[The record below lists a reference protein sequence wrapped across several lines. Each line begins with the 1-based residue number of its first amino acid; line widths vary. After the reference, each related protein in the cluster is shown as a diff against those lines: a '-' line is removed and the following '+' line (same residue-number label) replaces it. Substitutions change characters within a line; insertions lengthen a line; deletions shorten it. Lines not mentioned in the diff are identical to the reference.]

1 MEITNTEST
10 INRELSRERAENESK
25 RADVKQH
32 ADKLIQ
38 GFEKLEESH
47 AKRAIWELF
56 QNAIDLSDNCEVVIR
71 LTENHIIFEHNGK
84 PFTSNTLSCL
94 IKQVSSKNSQNNEDE
109 VGQYGTGF
117 ITTHSFGKKILISG
131 SIKEGDYYIPIED
144 FEIDRVVETSDQLI
158 DKIIIQQQRVFD
170 LIGQGKLETD
180 CSSFTKFAYETLSTI
195 EKQNANKAV
204 ESLKIILPYVMMIN
218 NKLKQVQF
226 YDKNN
231 YLTTYI
237 KGSSQIIDE
246 VNVTD
251 IHINQNTTKIFSLYS
266 KEEDLTVI
274 LPLSESN
281 KSIIL
286 DENLSKLF
294 LYYPLIGSEKFGFN
308 FVVHSKRFAPT
319 EPRDGIHLKSK
330 NEQVQEKELS
340 NRELLNKASS
350 MIFEFVEKNATNIE
364 HPKNL
369 GYINFNTGIP
379 NIHLSEYFK
388 ELKENWVEN
397 FKNFQIVET
406 QDAKLKPKEIH
417 FLSNELLLDAEYYD
431 SIYSITNL
439 FWKNIP
445 KKEIAKSWTENIN
458 YWEDT
463 NTNFIKVDD
472 IVKKIEE
479 AKTLDFFPDQK
490 ELISFY
496 QYLQKHQ
503 FGDLFNKHSLLPNIK
518 NEFRLFSQLNSTHN
532 IDDALIKVADVIIPE
547 VPKRY
552 IKAGFELNLV
562 FEPYDR
568 KQFSK
573 DINSQIAE
581 INKTLGEASLLKNE
595 DLLAL
600 IDYCKIFPTD
610 DSTSTRAKLIKSLC
624 SYYDVD
630 STVVI
635 LPTIINQEIDWLQSM
650 RCLLKNLIWELNSKD
665 AEWIESNIPFLTNLL
680 DIIHSYYE
688 FDDIIQTL
696 PIFPNQLFNLCKQS
710 ELKTDGSIDE
720 ELKDLYDRIVNP
732 DKKIR
737 STLVLSGFS
746 KYIKDNETKYSHS
759 LGTSIEK
766 VFEDAMQL
774 SNINKHPYSKEILWI
789 IKKISDDYKWSKYF
803 LNIED
808 EKATI
813 MMARISN
820 AETKNDLFSIIGLEP
835 KQIALLGELAKQVD
849 LERIISL
856 GKIALE
862 EEKRDKQDFQFKHA
876 IGTHIEKLVRDK
888 IGADLNNFK
897 ITVRDEQGGQDI
909 IVEYNNSIVYYIEV
923 KSRWDIR
930 SSISMSALQMKN
942 SVINRDKYSLCCVE
956 MSDYKVGDES
966 RYEESDINEIKNRIN
981 VINDIGN
988 RIKPLLDGVLSV
1000 KDIENEISLVG
1011 DYRGTI
1017 PQTIVKKGQSLD
1029 DFINFLIAKIKP
1041 N

>member
-56 QNAIDLSDNCEVVIR
+56 QNAIDLSDNCEVIIR

-131 SIKEGDYYIPIED
+131 SIKEGDYYIPIKD

-158 DKIIIQQQRVFD
+158 DKIIVQQQRVFD

-180 CSSFTKFAYETLSTI
+180 CSTFTKFAYETLSTI

-226 YDKNN
+226 YDKKND
-231 YLTTYI
+231 LTTYV
-237 KGSSQIIDE
+237 KGSSQLIDE

-294 LYYPLIGSEKFGFN
+294 LYYPLIGSENFGFN

-364 HPKNL
+364 QPKNL

-406 QDAKLKPKEIH
+406 QKDKLKPKEVH
-417 FLSNELLLDAEYYD
+417 FLSNELLLDADYYD

-458 YWEDT
+458 YWEDP
-463 NTNFIKVDD
+463 NTNFIKVED

-532 IDDALIKVADVIIPE
+532 IDDVLIKVADVIIPE

-552 IKAGFELNLV
+552 IKTGFELNLG

-610 DSTSTRAKLIKSLC
+610 DSTSTRAKLVKSL
-624 SYYDVD
+624 SNYYNVD
-630 STVVI
+630 SALIV
-635 LPTIINQEIDWLQSM
+635 LPTIVNQEIDWLQSI
-650 RCLLKNLIWELNSKD
+650 RCLLKNLIWELNTKD
-665 AEWIESNIPFLTNLL
+665 AEWVESNLTLLTNLL
-680 DIIHSYYE
+680 DIIYNYYE
-688 FDDIIQTL
+688 FDDIVQTL
-696 PIFPNQLFNLCKQS
+696 PIFPNQLFDLCKQS
-710 ELKTDGSIDE
+710 ELKTDGSINED
-720 ELKDLYDRIVNP
+720 LKDLYDKIVNP
-732 DKKIR
+732 EKKIR

-746 KYIKDNETKYSHS
+746 KYIKDNETKHSHS
-759 LGTSIEK
+759 LGMSIEK

-774 SNINKHPYSKEILWI
+774 SNINNHPYKKEILWI
-789 IKKISDDYKWSKYF
+789 IKKISDDHKWSKYF
-803 LNIED
+803 VNIED

-835 KQIALLGELAKQVD
+835 KQIALLGELAKQTD
-849 LERIISL
+849 LERIINL

-862 EEKRDKQDFQFKHA
+862 EEKREKQDFQFKHT
-876 IGTHIEKLVRDK
+876 IGTHIEKLVREK

-909 IVEYNNSIVYYIEV
+909 IVEYDDSIVYYIEV

-930 SSISMSALQMKN
+930 NSISMSALQMKN
-942 SVINRDKYSLCCVE
+942 SVFNRDKYSLCCVE

-1029 DFINFLIAKIKP
+1029 DFINFLITKIKP

>member
-10 INRELSRERAENESK
+10 INRELSRKRAENESK
-25 RADVKQH
+25 RADIKQH

-56 QNAIDLSDNCEVVIR
+56 QNAIDLSDNCEVIIR

-94 IKQVSSKNSQNNEDE
+94 IKQVSSKNSQNNEEE

-158 DKIIIQQQRVFD
+158 DKIIAQQQRVFD

-180 CSSFTKFAYETLSTI
+180 CSTFTKFAYETLSTI

-231 YLTTYI
+231 DLTTYI
-237 KGSSQIIDE
+237 KGSSQLIDE

-251 IHINQNTTKIFSLYS
+251 IHINQNTSKIFSLAS

-294 LYYPLIGSEKFGFN
+294 LYYPLIGSENFGFN
-308 FVVHSKRFAPT
+308 FVVHSKKFAPT

-330 NEQVQEKELS
+330 NEQIQEKELS
-340 NRELLNKASS
+340 NRDLLDKASS
-350 MIFEFVEKNATNIE
+350 MIFNFVEKNATNIE
-364 HPKNL
+364 QPKNL
-369 GYINFNTGIP
+369 GYINFNTGTP

-388 ELKENWVEN
+388 ELKKNWVEN

-406 QDAKLKPKEIH
+406 QEDKLKPKEVH
-417 FLSNELLLDAEYYD
+417 FLSNELLFDDEFYNA
-431 SIYSITNL
+431 IYSITNL

-463 NTNFIKVDD
+463 STNFIKVED
-472 IVKKIEE
+472 IAKKIEE
-479 AKTLDFFPDQK
+479 VKTLEFFPDPK

-496 QYLQKHQ
+496 KYLLKHQ

-532 IDDALIKVADVIIPE
+532 IGDVLIKVADVIIPE

-552 IKAGFELNLV
+552 IKTGFELNLG
-562 FEPYDR
+562 FETYDR

-581 INKTLGEASLLKNE
+581 LNKNLGEASLLKNE

-600 IDYCKIFPTD
+600 IDYCKIFPND
-610 DSTSTRAKLIKSLC
+610 DSASTRAKLVKSLC
-624 SYYDVD
+624 NYYDLD
-630 STVVI
+630 SNLIV
-635 LPTIINQEIDWLQSM
+635 LPTIVNQEIDWLQSM
-650 RCLLKNLIWELNSKD
+650 RCLLKNLIWELNTKD
-665 AEWIESNIPFLTNLL
+665 EEWIESNIPFLTNLL

-688 FDDIIQTL
+688 FDDIVQTL

-710 ELKTDGSIDE
+710 ELKTDGSISE
-720 ELKDLYDRIVNP
+720 ELKDLYDEIVNP
-732 DKKIR
+732 EKKIR
-737 STLVLSGFS
+737 STLILSGFS
-746 KYIKDNETKYSHS
+746 KYIKDNEAKYSHS
-759 LGTSIEK
+759 LGMSIEK
-766 VFEDAMQL
+766 VFEDTMPL
-774 SNINKHPYSKEILWI
+774 SNINNHPYKKKILWI

-835 KQIALLGELAKQVD
+835 KQIALLGELAKQTD
-849 LERIISL
+849 LERIINL

-897 ITVRDEQGGQDI
+897 IIVRDEQGGQDI
-909 IVEYNNSIVYYIEV
+909 VVEYNESIVYYIEV

-930 SSISMSALQMKN
+930 NSISMSALQMKN
-942 SVINRDKYSLCCVE
+942 SVLNRDKYSLCCVE

-966 RYEESDINEIKNRIN
+966 RYEESDINKIKNRIN
-981 VINDIGN
+981 IINDIGN
-988 RIKPLLDGVLSV
+988 RIKPLLNGVLSV

-1041 N
+1041 H